1 MPTQRPARR
10 SVKRRKTGHQN
21 CRNRRIK
28 CDEQSPCGYCNRRGL
43 ECKKA
48 DFIVPERWGN
58 TPEPTRAGEESQPA
72 TRGTAPSSQRQTTPE
87 GDPHI
92 PESTYE
98 IFQHVF
104 SVDNDHLPT
113 SDLRSTITSDNIL
126 TEEKAGLLRFYQEGI
141 GVWMDIFDHS
151 HTYQNDIVRYSLSS
165 PLLMH
170 AVCAL
175 SANQMSLIQNKY
187 LWGPVSSR
195 FYGQSLSLLINELTK
210 QSSRADGELLLAA
223 TILLGSYELLAQP
236 GIDYQ
241 RHLYGAQT
249 LIFSRNIG
257 QQGTSLEKASF
268 WIFARQDVALA
279 LVNERPTLV
288 PPVKWPV
295 PPESPPAAVEDAFGM
310 RILWLLARVVEV
322 KFGSPNGGV
331 SNIQRER
338 VESLVAEIDLAWAGL
353 PSHVRGVPMKQSH
366 SEDEGLTRVWFCVPS
381 ASAACLYYH
390 MAKILT
396 YEFLL
401 EQTRLPSRQSDDM
414 LRSIGHHA
422 RAIASI
428 CLFSDLADGALVV
441 AVNPIFYAAKY
452 IPSMALKTRL
462 WGILDRIETRLGF
475 YTRDRQTQLQLELKK

>member
-1 MPTQRPARR
+1 
-10 SVKRRKTGHQN
+10 
-21 CRNRRIK
+21 
-28 CDEQSPCGYCNRRGL
+28 
-43 ECKKA
+43 
-48 DFIVPERWGN
+48 
-58 TPEPTRAGEESQPA
+58 
-72 TRGTAPSSQRQTTPE
+72 
-87 GDPHI
+87 
-92 PESTYE
+92 
-98 IFQHVF
+98 
-104 SVDNDHLPT
+104 
-113 SDLRSTITSDNIL
+113 
-126 TEEKAGLLRFYQEGI
+126 
-141 GVWMDIFDHS
+141 MDIFDRS

-175 SANQMSLIQNKY
+175 SANQMSLIQNKF
-187 LWGPVSSR
+187 LWEPVSSR

-249 LIFSRNIG
+249 LIFSRDIG
-257 QQGTSLEKASF
+257 KQGTSLEKASF

-322 KFGSPNGGV
+322 KFGSPDGQV

-353 PSHVRGVPMKQSH
+353 PSHVHGVPMKQSH

-381 ASAACLYYH
+381 ACKYHAIRMDRQQLINAAAACLYYH
-390 MAKILT
+390 MGKILT

-401 EQTRLPSRQSDDM
+401 EQTRLPSRQPDDM

-441 AVNPIFYAAKY
+441 AVNPIFYGKWTLA
-452 IPSMALKTRL
+452 
-462 WGILDRIETRLGF
+462 GF
-475 YTRDRQTQLQLELKK
+475 IVSVLLTVSSSKIHPFNGTQNEAMGYT